1 VKQKP
6 KPVGLVTDIP
16 LSRRVQLAVLAHI
29 RHNHTRYDEL
39 LKETTWQNARK
50 VVEALC
56 LDILVKWRGDEET
69 GRDQLDEIL
78 REVVV
83 ISDSEEEDSDS
94 DEETDDSSIED
105 ANAFGNRPPDMLSR
119 SLPERHE
126 VMPQS
131 LPFPIQYP
139 QESVPQTLAE
149 PLHGN
154 TNLIHSRAPGRREH
168 RGFRR
173 YRAWEEAIRRN
184 RGELPEAPFVESA
197 RRVPTHGTQTFSSPY
212 HAAGSSSRVLTDGG
226 SVPFPNGFVQHH
238 PRQSGSLVLDPPP
251 MGRLPSPGHR
261 AFENATSAGREQP
274 PKLSSLSR
282 HVTPVSNRLQDML
295 VKSIEPTSPDNVQPA
310 FVRTLPPRSQP
321 SPMRQTELYR
331 LDLPPVSRDERS
343 RDIVYY
349 TQRQGAPP
357 YQPQEPLARHDFG
370 TLERQIPPP
379 HDRWNLSYP
388 VQQSSSQHAYPPPK
402 HYTQHPG
409 PIVSSASRRILLDAP
424 RPGERSNPILMEDR
438 GGFYERVSAL
448 PVPENGISRTLES
461 EMGHS
466 RWAPREIR
474 NIQEPTRVV
483 SWEEGPRIQR
493 EQRPIREFEAIP
505 ISTEARN
512 YQGLRREPHLP
523 AVPFGTR
530 PSNTFDTTQMPP
542 HNRPVTQE
550 VFSRGPESYS
560 SRYLSRP
567 EM

>member
-6 KPVGLVTDIP
+6 KPVGLVTEIP

-83 ISDSEEEDSDS
+83 ISDSEEDSDS

-105 ANAFGNRPPDMLSR
+105 VNTSGNRPPEVLLR
-119 SLPERHE
+119 PQPERRE
-126 VMPQS
+126 MIPES
-131 LPFPIQYP
+131 LPFPIQNP
-139 QESVPQTLAE
+139 QDSVPQMLAE
-149 PLHGN
+149 PFYGN
-154 TNLIHSRAPGRREH
+154 ATPIHPRAPGRREH

-197 RRVPTHGTQTFSSPY
+197 RRVPTHGTQSFSSPY

-226 SVPFPNGFVQHH
+226 IVPFPNGFVQHH
-238 PRQSGSLVLDPPP
+238 PRRSGSLVLDPLPI
-251 MGRLPSPGHR
+251 GRLSSPGHR
-261 AFENATSAGREQP
+261 AFENVMSAGREQS
-274 PKLSSLSR
+274 PKQPSLSR
-282 HVTPVSNRLQDML
+282 HVTPVTNRLQDML
-295 VKSIEPTSPDNVQPA
+295 VKSIEPRSPDNVPPA

-321 SPMRQTELYR
+321 SPMRHNEVYR
-331 LDLPPVSRDERS
+331 LDFPPVSHDERS

-349 TQRQGAPP
+349 TQRQEAPI

-370 TLERQIPPP
+370 TLERQIPPS
-379 HDRWNLSYP
+379 HNRWNPSYP
-388 VQQSSSQHAYPPPK
+388 VQQSSSQHPYPPPE
-402 HYTQHPG
+402 HFTQHPG
-409 PIVSSASRRILLDAP
+409 PIVNNASRRILLDAP

-438 GGFYERVSAL
+438 GGFYERVRAL
-448 PVPENGISRTLES
+448 PVPENGIPRALES
-461 EMGHS
+461 ETGHS

-493 EQRPIREFEAIP
+493 EQRPIREVEVIP
-505 ISTEARN
+505 NSTEARN

-523 AVPFGTR
+523 AVPFGSR
-530 PSNTFDTTQMPP
+530 LSNTFDTAQMPP
-542 HNRPVTQE
+542 HDRPVTQE
-550 VFSRGPESYS
+550 VFSRGPESYAG
-560 SRYLSRP
+560 RYLSRP